1 MSIWT
6 SFKRR
11 VKYFTAKS
19 DSRFNERADPKVQ
32 LEQAIG
38 EAQDQHRRLKDQ
50 AASVIANQKQA
61 ELRLNRQMG
70 EYEKLTTN
78 TRQAVLMADQA
89 TTAGDATKAGEYA
102 AAAESFANRLVAME
116 HEIDDTKALVL
127 QSSQAAEQAKAAVAQ
142 NAKSLQDKLAERQ
155 KLLSQL
161 DQTKMQEQMNTAM
174 ASLGESVGEDVPS
187 FDEIRDKIEAR
198 YAKAKG
204 VAELS
209 GSPVNDR
216 MLEIERASM
225 NSEAQARLA
234 EIRTQLGLP
243 PSGGRARAAH
253 ERARRDEH
261 AAIDTGASDPAAT
274 EPAAP
279 AADDRRPPPAPSRR
293 PRPRLRRTGG
303 PRPTEA

>member
-89 TTAGDATKAGEYA
+89 NTAGDAVKAGEYA
-102 AAAESFANRLVAME
+102 AAAESFANRLVGME
-116 HEIDDTKALVL
+116 HEIDDTKSLVL

-174 ASLGESVGEDVPS
+174 ASLGESVGEDVPG

-225 NSEAQARLA
+225 NNEAQARLA

-243 PSGGRARAAH
+243 PSDADAAKLL
-253 ERARRDEH
+253 EQA
-261 AAIDTGASDPAAT
+261 AAIDHGAIGVGETTEATADPAIAPVET
-274 EPAAP
+274 AKPDPA
-279 AADDRRPPPAPSRR
+279 
-293 PRPRLRRTGG
+293 
-303 PRPTEA
+303 

>member
-1 MSIWT
+1 MGLWT

-11 VKYFTAKS
+11 VKYYTARS
-19 DSRFNERADPKVQ
+19 DSHFNERADPKVQ

-89 TTAGDATKAGEYA
+89 TSAGDAAKASEYA

-116 HEIDDTKALVL
+116 HEIDDTKSLVL

-209 GSPVNDR
+209 GSTVNDR
-216 MLEIERASM
+216 MLEVERASM
-225 NSEAQARLA
+225 DTEAQARLA

-243 PSGGRARAAH
+243 PSEAEGAKLLEEA
-253 ERARRDEH
+253 
-261 AAIDTGASDPAAT
+261 AAIDHGALGTGAQPADQAASTTSDAAAIEASKP
-274 EPAAP
+274 EPA
-279 AADDRRPPPAPSRR
+279 
-293 PRPRLRRTGG
+293 
-303 PRPTEA
+303 

>member
-1 MSIWT
+1 MSVWT

-11 VKYFTAKS
+11 VKYFTAKA
-19 DSRFNERADPKVQ
+19 DSQFNERADPKVQ

-38 EAQDQHRRLKDQ
+38 EAQEQHRRLKDQ

-61 ELRLNRQMG
+61 ELRLNRQMAD
-70 EYEKLTTN
+70 YEKLTNN

-89 TTAGDATKAGEYA
+89 TTAGDAEKSNEYA

-116 HEIDDTKALVL
+116 HEIDDSKSLVL

-142 NAKSLQDKLAERQ
+142 NAQALQDKLAERQ

-174 ASLGESVGEDVPS
+174 ASLGESVGDDVPG

-209 GSPVNDR
+209 GSDVNDR
-216 MLEIERASM
+216 MLEVERASM
-225 NSEAQARLA
+225 NSEAQSRLA

-243 PSGGRARAAH
+243 PSAADGAKLL
-253 ERARRDEH
+253 EEA
-261 AAIDTGASDPAAT
+261 AAIDHDAIGAGDGAT
-274 EPAAP
+274 AAAP
-279 AADDRRPPPAPSRR
+279 TAPAETAKPE
-293 PRPRLRRTGG
+293 T
-303 PRPTEA
+303 A

>member
-1 MSIWT
+1 MSLWT

-11 VKYFTAKS
+11 VKYFTAKA
-19 DSRFNERADPKVQ
+19 DSQFNERADPKVQ

-89 TTAGDATKAGEYA
+89 STAGDTEKAGEYA

-116 HEIDDTKALVL
+116 HEIDDSKSLVL

-142 NAKSLQDKLAERQ
+142 NAQALQNKLAERQ

-161 DQTKMQEQMNTAM
+161 DQAKMQEQMNTAM
-174 ASLGESVGEDVPS
+174 ASLGESVGEDVPA

-209 GSPVNDR
+209 GSTVNDR
-216 MLEIERASM
+216 MLEIEQASM
-225 NSEAQARLA
+225 NAEAQQRLA

-243 PSGGRARAAH
+243 PSEAEGAKLLEEAAALDQ
-253 ERARRDEH
+253 E
-261 AAIDTGASDPAAT
+261 AIGTGDAGASAAAT
-274 EPAAP
+274 STASAETAEPETA
-279 AADDRRPPPAPSRR
+279 
-293 PRPRLRRTGG
+293 
-303 PRPTEA
+303 

>member
-1 MSIWT
+1 
-6 SFKRR
+6 
-11 VKYFTAKS
+11 
-19 DSRFNERADPKVQ
+19 
-32 LEQAIG
+32 
-38 EAQDQHRRLKDQ
+38 
-50 AASVIANQKQA
+50 
-61 ELRLNRQMG
+61 MG

-89 TTAGDATKAGEYA
+89 TSAGDATKAGEYA

-116 HEIDDTKALVL
+116 HEIDDSKALVL

-142 NAKSLQDKLAERQ
+142 NAQSLQNKLAERQ

-174 ASLGESVGEDVPS
+174 ASLGESVGDDVPG

-209 GSPVNDR
+209 GSPINDR

-225 NSEAQARLA
+225 NTEAQARLS

-243 PSGGRARAAH
+243 PSEADGAKLLEQAANIDH
-253 ERARRDEH
+253 G
-261 AAIDTGASDPAAT
+261 AIGAGDVPATPTATPVETAEADPA
-274 EPAAP
+274 
-279 AADDRRPPPAPSRR
+279 
-293 PRPRLRRTGG
+293 
-303 PRPTEA
+303 